1 MSDNIEATAKQI
13 SKEAPEQTK
22 KARAA
27 AEEQA
32 QKIADEAKP
41 TAEKTSKT
49 LEDTVRDVAKSEP
62 LFFFENCAAPN
73 WPCMLRALCHKVSQY
88 LLKQSLAFRRLFTI
102 LSCMSLISAGACRM
116 SEQDRQCHIGCCT
129 SYEAVVPH

>member
-32 QKIADEAKP
+32 QKIADQAKP
-41 TAEKTSKT
+41 TAENASKT
-49 LEDTVRDVAKSEP
+49 LEATARDVAKGEP
-62 LFFFENCAAPN
+62 LFFFEICAPN
-73 WPCMLRALCHKVSQY
+73 WPCMLSVLSQKVSQY
-88 LLKQSLAFRRLFTI
+88 LFK
-102 LSCMSLISAGACRM
+102 
-116 SEQDRQCHIGCCT
+116 
-129 SYEAVVPH
+129 